1 MAITCDVILFPLQAH
16 NGAINLNWEQSR
28 LRHDTQLLDCKS
40 SGTSITEMINE
51 ASILASLLLQT
62 SQAYARD
69 LKRLST
75 IITPTRLSNVA
86 N

>member
-16 NGAINLNWEQSR
+16 KGAINVNWEQPR
-28 LRHDTQLLDCKS
+28 LRHDTQLLNCKS
-40 SGTSITEMINE
+40 SRTSITEMINE
-51 ASILASLLLQT
+51 TSILASLLLQT
-62 SQAYARD
+62 SQAYTRD

-75 IITPTRLSNVA
+75 IIAPTRLSIVA